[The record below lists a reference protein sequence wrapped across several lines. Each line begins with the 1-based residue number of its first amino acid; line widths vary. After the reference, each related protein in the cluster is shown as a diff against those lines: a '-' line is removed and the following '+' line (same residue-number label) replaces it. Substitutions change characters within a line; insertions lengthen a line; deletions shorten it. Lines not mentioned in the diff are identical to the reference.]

1 MFGQF
6 FPSGMVGAGRL
17 GFGRRVFFFRFRS
30 LGFLLDFGGRD
41 AGLLEEQR
49 GLGRGKLFALGSPGA
64 EVEQADFFVL
74 DVEEL
79 VLVVNDFVLVLND
92 LLQARVRVFSKSMP
106 LSNKVNSS
114 ATMRKAPGSAVLGQ
128 AKRPRP
134 SRRLAQTHTP
144 LPSLWDRSHNG
155 GYRNSEIMGT
165 RSIGACD
172 YKEQSA
178 S

>member
-1 MFGQF
+1 
-6 FPSGMVGAGRL
+6 MVGAGRL

-134 SRRLAQTHTP
+134 SRQAPKLFLQSLIIFMRITCLSGQALLMANIHFNKNVKKP
-144 LPSLWDRSHNG
+144 LTKTVKGLF
-155 GYRNSEIMGT
+155 
-165 RSIGACD
+165 
-172 YKEQSA
+172 
-178 S
+178 